1 MLSKALLSGP
11 LAQDGELKEVAVS
24 GEKFP
29 EYLTAKK
36 INAGKTTPAY
46 GALARKKREIGC

>member
-1 MLSKALLSGP
+1 MLTATSFSSPSCARGP
-11 LAQDGELKEVAVS
+11 DSSAFDS